1 MNMEFDKSG
10 RRAHRL
16 EFSDTNA
23 CLIQG
28 IYWDAYVT
36 ALNRAQET
44 RNKDDARLA
53 YAAWVEFNLAYLTAE
68 EQPSEYPVPRLL
80 RGLM

>member
-1 MNMEFDKSG
+1 MNMEFDNSG

-23 CLIQG
+23 CLIQS
-28 IYWDAYVT
+28 ICWDAYVK
-36 ALNRAQET
+36 ALTRAEET

-53 YAAWVEFNLAYLTAE
+53 YAAWVKFNLAYLTAE
-68 EQPSEYPVPRLL
+68 ERPSEYPVPRRL